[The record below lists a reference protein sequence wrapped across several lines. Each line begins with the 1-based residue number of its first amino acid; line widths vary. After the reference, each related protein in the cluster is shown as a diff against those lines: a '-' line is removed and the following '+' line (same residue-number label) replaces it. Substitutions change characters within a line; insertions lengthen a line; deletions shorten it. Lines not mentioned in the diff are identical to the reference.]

1 MTPWDLWTYGAIIK
15 VKLLL
20 IYCSNN
26 YIIIIIIIIIIIV
39 LLLISMVFLVLLL
52 LEYVGFDLKPM
63 YLLSYY
69 YNKVVYLV

>member
-1 MTPWDLWTYGAIIK
+1 
-15 VKLLL
+15 
-20 IYCSNN
+20 
-26 YIIIIIIIIIIIV
+26 
-39 LLLISMVFLVLLL
+39 MVFLVLLL